1 MAPSQEG
8 VVVRHAKR
16 EGQFTPTCFTLSA
29 AHTSAD
35 VHIILQLIQELADY
49 EKEPNA
55 VEATPESLLNT
66 LAFAPSG
73 LVSQDNTTQSTGD
86 QISPT
91 RPARCLL
98 LFTPSGEAAG
108 MALYFYNY
116 STWRAKAGIYLEDLF
131 VRETSRGKGY
141 GQRLLGELAKECVTM
156 DAGRLE
162 WSVLKWNT
170 PSIQFYERIGAKALT
185 EWQTMRVEREG
196 LKDLAKRSG

>member
-1 MAPSQEG
+1 MALSQEG

-16 EGQFTPTCFTLSA
+16 EGQLPLHASLFSA

-35 VHIILQLIQELADY
+35 VHMILQLIQELADY

-73 LVSQDNTTQSTGD
+73 LVSPDNTTQSTGD

-170 PSIQFYERIGAKALT
+170 PSIQLYERIGAKALT

-196 LKDLAKRSG
+196 LKELAKRAG